1 MDKNSVKYALE
12 KALSSGEGD
21 LDELIALLQRATS
34 DLQSVKQ
41 EEEDKKRREEEAR
54 KAKEAEIK
62 RKQEEEKKKRGNE
75 IAAMANNVLNETVTD
90 EDLALVLTAYFHG
103 RGIKNVTITPDLI
116 EATFE
121 PSTINISGVQKL
133 VDNWLDD
140 PKNKSMIDD
149 LLKVFREVEYPES
162 KPEPKPKAKDI
173 PAAYKTEATT
183 AGFYP
188 RPSSKENKKLDS
200 ALDDFFKQLGI
211 ERSK

>member
-21 LDELIALLQRATS
+21 LDELIALLQRAIS
-34 DLQSVKQ
+34 DLQAVKQ
-41 EEEDKKRREEEAR
+41 EEEDKKRRKEEAF

-103 RGIKNVTITPDLI
+103 RGIKNVTVTPDLI
-116 EATFE
+116 EAAFE
-121 PSTINISGVQKL
+121 PSTIDLSGVEKL

-149 LLKVFREVEYPES
+149 LLKVFKEVEYPES
-162 KPEPKPKAKDI
+162 KPEPKPKAKEI
-173 PAAYKTEATT
+173 PVAYKAEATT
-183 AGFYP
+183 TGCYP
-188 RPSSKENKKLDS
+188 RPTSKENKKLDS

>member
-21 LDELIALLQRATS
+21 LDELIALLERATS
-34 DLQSVKQ
+34 DLQAVKQ
-41 EEEDKKRREEEAR
+41 EEEDKKRRKEEAF

-103 RGIKNVTITPDLI
+103 RGIKNVTVTPDLI
-116 EATFE
+116 EAAFE
-121 PSTINISGVQKL
+121 PSTIDLSGVEKL

-140 PKNKSMIDD
+140 PKNKSMIDN

-162 KPEPKPKAKDI
+162 KPAPKAKDI

-188 RPSSKENKKLDS
+188 RPTSKENKKLDS

>member
-21 LDELIALLQRATS
+21 LDELIALLERATS
-34 DLQSVKQ
+34 DLQAVKQ
-41 EEEDKKRREEEAR
+41 EEEDKKRRKEKAF

-103 RGIKNVTITPDLI
+103 RGIKNVTVTPDLI
-116 EATFE
+116 EAAFE
-121 PSTINISGVQKL
+121 PSTIDLSGVEKL
-133 VDNWLDD
+133 VDNWHDD
-140 PKNKSMIDD
+140 PKNKSMIDN

-162 KPEPKPKAKDI
+162 KPAPKAKDI

-188 RPSSKENKKLDS
+188 RPTSKENKKLDS

>member
-21 LDELIALLQRATS
+21 LDELIALLERATS
-34 DLQSVKQ
+34 DLQAVKQ
-41 EEEDKKRREEEAR
+41 EEEDKKRRKEEAF

-62 RKQEEEKKKRGNE
+62 RKQEEEKKKHGNE
-75 IAAMANNVLNETVTD
+75 IAAMANNVLNETVTN

-103 RGIKNVTITPDLI
+103 RGIKNVTVTPDLI
-116 EATFE
+116 EAAFE
-121 PSTINISGVQKL
+121 PSTIDLSGVEKL

-162 KPEPKPKAKDI
+162 KPEPKAKDI

>member
-21 LDELIALLQRATS
+21 LDELIALLERATS
-34 DLQSVKQ
+34 DLQAVKQ
-41 EEEDKKRREEEAR
+41 EEEDKKRRKEEAF

-75 IAAMANNVLNETVTD
+75 IAAMANNVLNETVTN

-103 RGIKNVTITPDLI
+103 RGIKNVTVTPDLI
-116 EATFE
+116 EAAFE
-121 PSTINISGVQKL
+121 PSTIDLSGVEKL

-162 KPEPKPKAKDI
+162 KPAPKAKDI

-183 AGFYP
+183 AGFCP